1 MRMTRVAVA
10 GGTGLMGRL
19 VVERLDAA
27 GHKAVVLA
35 RSRGVDLLTGTGV
48 DAALA
53 GCSAV
58 VDVTNVGTASGRRS
72 REFFGTVTDRLLTA
86 GVRAGV
92 GHVVALSIVGV
103 DRVGLGY
110 YRGKLHQEEL
120 LAAGPLPWTVLRATQ
135 FHAFAAQL
143 ADRGRGRSPVVLV
156 PRALSRPVD
165 AAEVADRLAALAVGP
180 AHGTATP
187 MAGPEVIPLPEMVR
201 RLLRAR
207 GSRRRVVPVP
217 VPGAAGR
224 AAARGGLLPDGD
236 VVLGV
241 HPFDAY
247 LRSEQERTVH
257 ECSGQR
263 QRSGQQRGGQQRGRQ
278 PR

>member
-27 GHKAVVLA
+27 GHEAVVLA

-165 AAEVADRLAALAVGP
+165 AAEVADRLAALDGWELVDGMLHREFVFANFSEAFGF
-180 AHGTATP
+180 
-187 MAGPEVIPLPEMVR
+187 MARVALAAEKMDHHPNWSNVWN
-201 RLLRAR
+201 
-207 GSRRRVVPVP
+207 RVVIDITSHDA
-217 VPGAAGR
+217 GGLTDLCFDLAAAADKAAG
-224 AAARGGLLPDGD
+224 
-236 VVLGV
+236 
-241 HPFDAY
+241 
-247 LRSEQERTVH
+247 
-257 ECSGQR
+257 
-263 QRSGQQRGGQQRGRQ
+263 
-278 PR
+278 